1 MAKIGRNDPCPCGSG
16 KKYKQC
22 HLPIEEAAQAEQRRL
37 WQAQDE
43 LMGKIIS
50 AAQEQTAD
58 IPAALAR
65 FWEGKYT
72 ADQLSELDD
81 LEDRGAER
89 FLTWF
94 AFDYVLDDGKTLVE
108 RLAADPETL
117 ELTDDEQRLLPGW
130 TGVRLRPYAISGIH
144 AGMSFQVADMLNDA
158 SYNVED
164 HAVSRRVE
172 QDEVL
177 IVHLLPVGNTHAI
190 GGAAAHLTAD
200 TRQKLREFADLH
212 LEAFQRDHADATWA
226 DLIRERSEVLNH
238 FVMALPTEAP
248 NPTVIDTFL
257 LRTRVALRLTGESLG
272 LVRSSDDSQQT
283 ADVQSSDVSGPS
295 ADENAS

>member
-22 HLPIEEAAQAEQRRL
+22 HLPIEEAAQAAQRRL
-37 WQAQDE
+37 WQAQDG
-43 LMGKIIS
+43 LMGKIIE
-50 AAQEQTAD
+50 AAQAQTDA
-58 IPAALAR
+58 IPVALAR
-65 FWEGKYT
+65 FWDGKYT

-108 RLAADPETL
+108 RLAAAPDAL
-117 ELTDDEQRLLPGW
+117 ELSDEEQQLLPAW
-130 TGVRLRPYAISGIH
+130 TDVRLRPYAVADIH
-144 AGMSFQVADMLNDA
+144 AGTDFQVIDMLDEQR
-158 SYNVED
+158 YNIED

-172 QDEVL
+172 PDEVL

-200 TRQKLREFADLH
+200 TRLKLREFVELH
-212 LEAFQRDHADATWA
+212 LEAFQRDHADAPWA

-248 NPTVIDTFL
+248 NPSLIDTFL

-272 LVRSSDDSQQT
+272 LVRSSDDSQPDAVVDSEAGST
-283 ADVQSSDVSGPS
+283 S